1 MGFDFSA
8 VVAPFRMQPGLRRI
22 APGVS
27 QLTPNRLDDR
37 GLREKLSVLSRHREQ
52 AFVVAPTFDPA
63 GAVAALAA
71 HAASEHPQAFVRH
84 ADGSLSLPTEDGF
97 EARHLGWSLRDGR
110 FEGNGPAEIGACLQA
125 LAPAWRL
132 TGLLSLAFAEDF
144 AIIDAS
150 DGRIPWLAV
159 CLPSSWSPQDK
170 VGRSFAEVHAP
181 VADNEVLMAASD
193 HLIGLVTGGDRWER
207 FVWTLTDSP
216 TLDRHPARSA
226 PSRWDAS
233 LSADE
238 LAAATFFRSER
249 QTFIPVASTRLAIFT
264 IHVEVR
270 PLRSVVTTA
279 ADASRLQAAV
289 ATMSPA
295 VLAYR
300 GLAAARARLLAWL
313 AAMAATA

>member
-22 APGVS
+22 APGVPH
-27 QLTPNRLDDR
+27 LTPNRLDDR
-37 GLREKLSVLSRHREQ
+37 ALREKLSVLSHHREQ
-52 AFVVAPTFDPA
+52 AFVAAPTFDPA
-63 GAVAALAA
+63 GAIGTLAA
-71 HAASEHPQAFVRH
+71 HAASEHPDAFVRH
-84 ADGSLSLPTEDGF
+84 SDDAPALAADGAF
-97 EARHLGWSLRDGR
+97 EARHLGWSLRNGR
-110 FEGNGPAEIGACLQA
+110 FEGSGPAEIGACLQA
-125 LAPAWRL
+125 LPPAWRL

-144 AIIDAS
+144 AILDAS

-159 CLPSSWSPQDK
+159 CLPSSWSPSDK
-170 VGRSFAEVHAP
+170 VGRQFAEVHAP
-181 VADNEVLMAASD
+181 VADNDVLIAASD
-193 HLIGLVTGGDRWER
+193 HLIRLVTGGDRWER
-207 FVWTLTDSP
+207 FVWTLSDSP

-233 LSADE
+233 LSADR
-238 LAAATFFRSER
+238 LAAATYFRSER

-270 PLRSVVTTA
+270 PLRSVVTSA
-279 ADASRLQAAV
+279 ADASRLQAAL
-289 ATMSPA
+289 ATMSPE

-300 GLAAARARLLAWL
+300 GLAPARDRLLAWL